1 MRIDVIE
8 TAGNIT
14 KEKVKNKT
22 VIIIDVLRATS
33 VMITALANG
42 VKAIYPY
49 KDIESVIENS
59 KNDDNPLLCGERKG
73 LKIDGFDCGNSPL
86 EYPKELVEG
95 RNMYMTTSNGTRAIE
110 KSADGAERIY
120 ISAFLNVGR
129 VAKQIIEDDKDVV
142 IVCSGTDDNFSLDDA
157 LCAGEIIKRVTR
169 EKNNIVLS
177 DMAIGLKF
185 IAANS
190 EDISITLSGTKH
202 YEYLK
207 SIGFIGDMKHCF
219 TVDKYNILPV
229 YQNGKIV
236 AIKD

>member
-1 MRIDVIE
+1 MRIDIIDV
-8 TAGNIT
+8 AGNIT
-14 KEKVKNKT
+14 QEKVKGKT

-33 VMITALANG
+33 VMTTALANG

-49 KDIESVIENS
+49 KDIESVLKNS
-59 KNDDNPLLCGERKG
+59 KLDKNPLLCGERKG
-73 LKIDGFDCGNSPL
+73 LKIERFDCGNSPL
-86 EYPKELVEG
+86 EYPRELVEG

-129 VAKQIIEDDKDVV
+129 VAKQIVEDNRDVV

-157 LCAGEIIKRVTR
+157 LCAGEIIKRATK
-169 EKNNIVLS
+169 EKAIELS

-185 IAANS
+185 IAENS
-190 EDISITLSGTKH
+190 KDIPITLKGTKH

-207 SIGFIGDMKHCF
+207 SIGFTGDMEHCF
-219 TVDKYNILPV
+219 TMDKYDILPF
-229 YQNGKIV
+229 YNDGKIIV
-236 AIKD
+236 KE

>member
-1 MRIDVIE
+1 MRIDIIDV
-8 TAGNIT
+8 AGNIT
-14 KEKVKNKT
+14 QEKVKGKT

-33 VMITALANG
+33 VMTTALANG

-49 KDIESVIENS
+49 KDIESVLKNS
-59 KNDDNPLLCGERKG
+59 KLDKNPLLCGERKG
-73 LKIDGFDCGNSPL
+73 LKIEGFDCGNSPL
-86 EYPKELVEG
+86 EYPRELVEG

-129 VAKQIIEDDKDVV
+129 VAKQIVEDNRDVV

-157 LCAGEIIKRVTR
+157 LCAGEIIKRAVK
-169 EKNNIVLS
+169 EKDIELS

-185 IAANS
+185 IADNS
-190 EDISITLSGTKH
+190 KDIPTTLKGTKH

-207 SIGFIGDMKHCF
+207 SIGFTGDMEHCF
-219 TVDKYNILPV
+219 TMDKYDILPF
-229 YQNGKIV
+229 YNDGKIIV
-236 AIKD
+236 KE